1 MKHPMREMI
10 EKFNNKLNEDY
21 EQQNIGQS
29 TAITSKDSFN
39 NLESWL
45 AENNYPS
52 VNQILQNHI
61 DSQDNNMTWNIEYD
75 EDGPNGSLAVPMPA
89 ESGDDTQVI
98 LFMIGNGLASIS
110 LPDAMIP
117 GVNPL
122 ANIAPFIDKNISR
135 SFYQS
140 FDEQL
145 KDEQENTGTP
155 DGFAD
160 DADYHKYRYGNSLK
174 ESINKIKRLLKEDAI
189 DSDPMLRATRKQQ
202 NFKTSSDIIRKF
214 NAMSVDEILELLNN
228 PEHTKYAD
236 KEGNMSVALEQSI
249 WGRTLHFNDE
259 TKMWEF

>member
-1 MKHPMREMI
+1 MREMI

-21 EQQNIGQS
+21 DQQNINQS
-29 TAITSKDSFN
+29 TAITAKESFD
-39 NLESWL
+39 NLERWL

-52 VNQILQNHI
+52 VNQILQDHI
-61 DSQDNNMTWNIEYD
+61 NGQDNNMRWEINYD
-75 EDGPNGSLAVPMPA
+75 EDGANGSLAVPIPT
-89 ESGDDTQVI
+89 ESGDDAQVI
-98 LFMIGNGLASIS
+98 LFMIGNGLATIS
-110 LPDAMIP
+110 VPDTMIP

-122 ANIAPFIDKNISR
+122 TNIAPFIDKNISR

-140 FDEQL
+140 FDEQV

-160 DADYHKYRYGNSLK
+160 DADYHEYRYGNSLK
-174 ESINKIKRLLKEDAI
+174 ESVNRITRLLKEGPI

-202 NFKTSSDIIRKF
+202 NFKTSANIVRRF
-214 NAMSVDEILELLNN
+214 NAMNVDEILELLNN

-249 WGRTLHFNDE
+249 WGRMLHFNDE